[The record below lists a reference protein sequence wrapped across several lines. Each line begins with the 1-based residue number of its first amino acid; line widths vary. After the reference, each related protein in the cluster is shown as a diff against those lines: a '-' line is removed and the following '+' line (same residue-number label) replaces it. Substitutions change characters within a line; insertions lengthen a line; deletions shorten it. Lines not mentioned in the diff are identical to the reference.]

1 MPRWETKSAK
11 GEKFLELVLE
21 GDRLWRA
28 AGSRAPG
35 ATEWTVDRSDPKNFR
50 FNDGPAAAKAD
61 YDKQVAK
68 LPKSAVLVSDATPVI
83 TPAREKSLADK
94 AALEKSMRDWEAKHG
109 LMARLKASGTARL
122 VGLHPSNQG
131 EYIEVALEGTT
142 VLKRR
147 GTGSGKPKTEKEAEP
162 SLERAL
168 VSAQLFLMSN
178 MALGKFGPGP
188 V

>member
-11 GEKFLELVLE
+11 GEKFLELVLD

-35 ATEWTVDRSDPKNFR
+35 ATEWSVDHSDPKNFR
-50 FNDGPAAAKAD
+50 FTAGAAAAKAD
-61 YDKQVAK
+61 YDKQVGK
-68 LPKSAVLVSDATPVI
+68 LPKSAVLVGDETPVI
-83 TPAREKSLADK
+83 TPARDK
-94 AALEKSMRDWEAKHG
+94 ALAEKAKLEESMRAWEAKHG
-109 LMARLKASGTARL
+109 LMARLEAKGSARL
-122 VGLHPSNQG
+122 VGLHPSNQD

-147 GTGSGKPKTEKEAEP
+147 GKGSGKPKTEKEAEP
-162 SLERAL
+162 SVERAR

-178 MALGKFGPGP
+178 MALGKFGPEGG
-188 V
+188 